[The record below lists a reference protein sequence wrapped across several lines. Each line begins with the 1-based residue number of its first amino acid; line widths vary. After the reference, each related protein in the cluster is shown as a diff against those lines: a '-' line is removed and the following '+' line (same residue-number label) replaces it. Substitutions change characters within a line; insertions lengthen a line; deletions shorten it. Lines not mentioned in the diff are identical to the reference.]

1 MPGDGEPPQR
11 GTIRQRLA
19 RLIAG
24 APHPPETLAAPSQT
38 HSPASIRLR
47 LKEFETGSVRD
58 VMTSR
63 VDIAAV
69 DIGATLGDVFDLF
82 VAEAHSR
89 MPVYRESLDEPLGFV
104 HIKDVVTEV
113 VRSGW
118 SAETLASR
126 PLERLM
132 REVMFVPE
140 STRLPDL
147 LVRMQASRIHIA
159 IVVDE
164 YGGTGGMVCLE
175 DLVEQIV
182 GDIEDEHDEARPL
195 IVRRGKNTWEVDGL
209 AAIEDAERETGLHL
223 AVEDFEMDVD
233 TVGGLVSALAGK
245 VPQEGDV
252 IQHPRGLHIEV
263 LAADPRRVTRI
274 RLRGPKPP
282 AATTAEVATGL
293 AEGEGVVKRSTAE
306 AAPEQQ

>member
-1 MPGDGEPPQR
+1 MPSDGEPPPR
-11 GTIRQRLA
+11 ATLRERLA

-24 APHPPETLAAPSQT
+24 APLAVELPVASDQ
-38 HSPASIRLR
+38 SPAKMRLR
-47 LKEFETGSVRD
+47 LKEFETASVRD

-69 DIGATLGDVFDLF
+69 EVGSTLGDVFDLF
-82 VAEAHSR
+82 VTEAHSR
-89 MPVYRESLDEPLGFV
+89 MPVYRDSLDEPLGFV

-132 REVMFVPE
+132 RDVMFVPN

-147 LVRMQASRIHIA
+147 LVQMQASRIHIA
-159 IVVDE
+159 LVVDE

-195 IVRRGKNTWEVDGL
+195 IVRRGKSTWEIDGL
-209 AAIEDAERETGLHL
+209 ATIEDAERETGLPL

-245 VPQEGDV
+245 VPHEGDL
-252 IQHPRGLHIEV
+252 IEHPRGLGIEV
-263 LAADPRRVTRI
+263 VAADPRRVIRI
-274 RLRGPKPP
+274 RLRGPKPVAP
-282 AATTAEVATGL
+282 ALPDSDGAASKSDVA
-293 AEGEGVVKRSTAE
+293 AMREGG
-306 AAPEQQ
+306 